1 MQEFKVA
8 MPRLFL
14 AILLA
19 LVISKPLE
27 LKIFEKEINRKID
40 QKRTELD
47 SIAIAGVTNN
57 FSQIG
62 IYEMKITA
70 LNNEIIRKE
79 NYRNQLQREYDFER
93 FGKKTPG
100 TTGIPGIGTNAQKK
114 ESQLNQSVSD
124 LQQTLNRNQPQITKF
139 NREINKLE
147 GLKQIAIANQKPNID
162 NYDGLAARIDALG
175 ALSSES
181 SAMNLANLF
190 LILLFIAIE
199 TSPIFTKLISSKG
212 PYDDLLEKHEHSIE
226 IYKIEQM
233 SKNNQKTNERLE
245 IVIQSGNNA
254 VTEELEGNRNL
265 MKLIVEAETELA
277 QEMINQWKEDEMGK
291 IKNGKTK
298 KK

>member
-27 LKIFEKEINRKID
+27 LKIFEKEINKQID
-40 QKRTELD
+40 DQRNNLVINTKATIAKSFPEIEEL
-47 SIAIAGVTNN
+47 N
-57 FSQIG
+57 Q
-62 IYEMKITA
+62 KITGLKNQIDVTQSKFDRLTQEA
-70 LNNEIIRKE
+70 NKE
-79 NYRNQLQREYDFER
+79 AD
-93 FGKKTPG
+93 G
-100 TTGIPGIGTNAQKK
+100 TGGSGHANKGPIYKAKADAAEK
-114 ESQLNQSVSD
+114 AEVD
-124 LQQTLNRNQPQITKF
+124 LEKVISRNQPQID
-139 NREINKLE
+139 KLE
-147 GLKQIAIANQKPNID
+147 KEVGKLSINRGKAFDNQKTNID
-162 NYDGLAARIDALG
+162 KYDGLAARIDALG
-175 ALSSES
+175 VLTSKSD
-181 SAMNLANLF
+181 AMYMANLF

-199 TSPIFTKLISSKG
+199 TSPIFTKLISAKG

-226 IYKIEQM
+226 IYKIEKM